1 MSAGKGDKNRV
12 SDLKA
17 YRESPLWD
25 NMKNKKYDSYTE
37 FSNDFNPVVEEC
49 VESSTEIKTESC
61 SSPKFL
67 FLDDDRVPQHAYIWE
82 EDKTLSQVSGIS
94 NFKWDIVRSYDE
106 FVAYITM
113 YGIPKVVSFDNDLWI
128 PECDNVPE
136 EQVRKLFQMI
146 DWESSSIKTG
156 AHCAA
161 WLCERCKDIQHPL
174 PTYYVHSANA
184 LARPII
190 KGLFETARPL
200 IKH

>member
-1 MSAGKGDKNRV
+1 MAKPKQWHGGKG
-12 SDLKA
+12 SDCRISDHSA
-17 YRESPLWD
+17 YRNSPLWD

-37 FSNDFNPVVEEC
+37 FSNDINPVIEEVERETYKPQRF
-49 VESSTEIKTESC
+49 V
-61 SSPKFL
+61 

-82 EDKTLSQVSGIS
+82 EDKTLSQVSGIAH
-94 NFKWDIVRSYDE
+94 FKWDVVRSYDE
-106 FVAYITM
+106 FVTYVET
-113 YGIPKVVSFDNDLWI
+113 YGIPQVVSFDNDLWI

-136 EQVRKLFQMI
+136 EDVRKMFQMI
-146 DWESSSIKTG
+146 DWENSSIKTG

-161 WLCERCKDIQHPL
+161 WLCERCKEFQHPL